1 MSNEKQ
7 PPAKRSFRKSS
18 ARAVQP
24 ETVALQMSEP
34 EPAFLPAAEQ
44 MQTEQSELPAAEPPA
59 VEPPTAEPSRG
70 RKLAVKSKPFWET
83 PPSQPRTWAEA
94 SASKEKEKEEQKDRV
109 DRADAVRAALEAKI
123 LANAS
128 PEQRF
133 RAAKEAAE
141 QRTAAKKEAP
151 PAEVETSEAMEEE
164 EGTAKQMNI
173 QAEEQRAAAQAT
185 EVAAVTAAVTAAV
198 ATAVTAAAAVTAA
211 VAAAAEA
218 AAAAAAEET
227 KAAAAE
233 KQHAEAAAE
242 AERAAKD
249 AEAEARAE
257 EASRVELAAALQ
269 RREDPTPSPT
279 KVTKAEKAA
288 AKRAAKEQ
296 RTAAE
301 AKRKAVLERQVLGQ
315 LHGFTPTEDVNEAP
329 TTLDTA
335 VSPATDPHK
344 EPVNTAAKTAAKDAE
359 KCAPLRPGTGLSWT
373 SVVVGGDALRT
384 VQTGE
389 VAAQAMLESAP
400 SLQSSPSATSSELS
414 SELSSSAPPDVKM
427 SPALLPYPIVC
438 MPSLPRAMEGVDA
451 LPRSKAAEW
460 LDGEMSKQVTA
471 PNEWLEAHFA
481 LQRSTAVGAGGKAKG
496 RARTKH
502 AAGKS
507 KKAVAAK

>member
-185 EVAAVTAAVTAAV
+185 EV
-198 ATAVTAAAAVTAA
+198 AAVTAA

>member
-1 MSNEKQ
+1 
-7 PPAKRSFRKSS
+7 
-18 ARAVQP
+18 
-24 ETVALQMSEP
+24 
-34 EPAFLPAAEQ
+34 
-44 MQTEQSELPAAEPPA
+44 
-59 VEPPTAEPSRG
+59 
-70 RKLAVKSKPFWET
+70 
-83 PPSQPRTWAEA
+83 
-94 SASKEKEKEEQKDRV
+94 
-109 DRADAVRAALEAKI
+109 
-123 LANAS
+123 
-128 PEQRF
+128 
-133 RAAKEAAE
+133 
-141 QRTAAKKEAP
+141 
-151 PAEVETSEAMEEE
+151 
-164 EGTAKQMNI
+164 
-173 QAEEQRAAAQAT
+173 
-185 EVAAVTAAVTAAV
+185 
-198 ATAVTAAAAVTAA
+198 VTAA

-335 VSPATDPHK
+335 ASPATDPHK

-481 LQRSTAVGAGGKAKG
+481 LQRSAAVGAGGKAKA